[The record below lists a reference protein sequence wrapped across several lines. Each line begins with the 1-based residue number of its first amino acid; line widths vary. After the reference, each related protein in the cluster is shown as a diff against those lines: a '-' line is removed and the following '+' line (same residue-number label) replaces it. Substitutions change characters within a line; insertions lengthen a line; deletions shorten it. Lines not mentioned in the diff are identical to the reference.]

1 MRWSL
6 KCLEMMQPSEPTS
19 LSGQPSEEGIGPAHF
34 ITYEPHLKELAR
46 QLRQNMTP
54 GEVILWQHL
63 KKRQMCG
70 YDFDRQ
76 RPIDRYIVDFHCK
89 RLMLAIEVDGS
100 SHNGELAQHDDQ
112 IRQARLESL
121 GVGFLRFRE
130 EQVCAQ
136 TQAVLRIIRAW
147 INEHAQ

>member
-54 GEVILWQHL
+54 GEVF
-63 KKRQMCG
+63 CG
-70 YDFDRQ
+70 S
-76 RPIDRYIVDFHCK
+76 I
-89 RLMLAIEVDGS
+89 
-100 SHNGELAQHDDQ
+100 
-112 IRQARLESL
+112 
-121 GVGFLRFRE
+121 
-130 EQVCAQ
+130 
-136 TQAVLRIIRAW
+136 
-147 INEHAQ
+147 